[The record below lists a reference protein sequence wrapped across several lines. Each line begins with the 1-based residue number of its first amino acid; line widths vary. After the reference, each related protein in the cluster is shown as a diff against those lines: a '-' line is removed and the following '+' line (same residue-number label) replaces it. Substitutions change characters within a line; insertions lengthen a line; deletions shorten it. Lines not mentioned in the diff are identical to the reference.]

1 MKDDK
6 ISSDDYTLLCL
17 PINHK
22 FRLEY
27 RQGVGVDCCIRC
39 GYRKI
44 AAEEEIEQWETDGL
58 LVSGRLD

>member
-17 PINHK
+17 SINHK

-27 RQGVGVDCCIRC
+27 HQGVGIDCCIRC
-39 GYRKI
+39 GYRKV
-44 AAEEEIEQWETDGL
+44 AEEEMEQQETDKIESGL
-58 LVSGRLD
+58 SRLR